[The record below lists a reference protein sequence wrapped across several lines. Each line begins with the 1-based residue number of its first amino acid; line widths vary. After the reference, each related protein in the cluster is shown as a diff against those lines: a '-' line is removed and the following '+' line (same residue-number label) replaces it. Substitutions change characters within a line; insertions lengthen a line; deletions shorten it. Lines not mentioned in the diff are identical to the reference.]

1 MTQSMHK
8 GFKLVLVEQIKCKK
22 DTASAEIGAGQGRE
36 VTNLLQQACI
46 KKAKYF
52 REKRR
57 EMSDEKQ

>member
-1 MTQSMHK
+1 VQK
-8 GFKLVLVEQIKCKK
+8 GHGKRRNR
-22 DTASAEIGAGQGRE
+22 SWAGQGRE
-36 VTNLLQQACI
+36 VTNLFQQACI